1 MPALLP
7 PRNRREAGPV
17 GRDVTDR
24 HAPGKNRLAGESS
37 PYLLQHR
44 DNPVD
49 WYPWGEQALARA
61 RAENKPIFLSIGYAA
76 CHWCHVMAHESF
88 DDPAVAALLNASFVP
103 VKVDREER
111 PDVDAVYMNAVQA
124 MTGRGGWPLSVFLT
138 PALEPFYGGTYFPP
152 ERRYGMPSFTEV
164 LEAVAAAWRSD
175 PIRVAA
181 QAADLLAQLAAREA
195 RDRSGAP
202 DPERAARDALGRLAR
217 TYDARWGGFGG
228 APKFPTP
235 SRLHF
240 LLAQA
245 RWGDTTA
252 RRLLAGTLDG
262 MAAGGMWD
270 VVGGGFH
277 RYSVDEEW
285 LVPHFEKMLY
295 DNALLARLY
304 GEAGVAFDRPD
315 WIATARATA
324 DYLLREMQGD
334 EGGFFGAT
342 DADSEGEEGRFFTWT
357 ADEVREALPA
367 DLAALVVA
375 RFGLDG
381 RPNFEGRFVLRPVVT
396 PAELAAARG
405 VAVGTVEAQLEQA
418 RSLLYEQRRRR
429 VPPLTDDKRLAGWNG
444 MAAWSLARLA
454 GLLDEPRYLE
464 AARRAGR
471 FLLGAMTRPDGGLQR
486 SWRDGR
492 LAGAETLEDVAW
504 VCAALVDLY
513 QADGDTAWLRAALRL
528 VDARLPRY
536 RDAAGALWETPDDGE
551 PLPLRPRNP
560 WDGAVPASP
569 AVLAA
574 ALARLA
580 ALTGRGDLA
589 AAAREC
595 LAAET
600 ELLERSPENVTGLVE
615 AAALV
620 LAAPTELVVV
630 GEPDAAATRA
640 LLAVGRRAPR
650 PPTVIAPA
658 AALPVPAADVALVP
672 LFAGRETVGPGAALA
687 YLCRGGTCELPS
699 ADPAALARALA
710 RDA

>member
-1 MPALLP
+1 VAHDL
-7 PRNRREAGPV
+7 R
-17 GRDVTDR
+17 
-24 HAPGKNRLAGESS
+24 PGVNRLADETS

-49 WYPWGEQALARA
+49 WYPWGEEALARA
-61 RAENKPIFLSIGYAA
+61 RAEGKPIFLSIGYAA

-88 DDPAVAALLNASFVP
+88 VDPAVAALLNASFVP

-152 ERRYGMPSFTEV
+152 ERRLGMPSFTEV
-164 LEAVAAAWRSD
+164 LEAVAEAWRSD
-175 PIRVAA
+175 PTRVAA
-181 QAADLLAQLAAREA
+181 LAADLLAHLAARVR
-195 RDRSGAP
+195 RDRSGAA
-202 DPERAARDALGRLAR
+202 DPERAGRDALGLLAR
-217 TYDARWGGFGG
+217 TYDVRWGGFGG

-235 SRLHF
+235 SRLFF
-240 LLAQA
+240 LLARA
-245 RWGDTTA
+245 RAGDATA
-252 RRLLAGTLDG
+252 RQMLAGTLDG
-262 MAAGGMWD
+262 MASGGMWD

-285 LVPHFEKMLY
+285 LIPHFEKMLY

-315 WIATARATA
+315 WVATARATA
-324 DYLLREMQGD
+324 DYLLCEMQGD
-334 EGGFFGAT
+334 EGGFYSAT
-342 DADSEGEEGRFFTWT
+342 DADSEGEEGRFFAWSE
-357 ADEVREALPA
+357 DEVREALPPE
-367 DLAALVVA
+367 LAALVVD

-381 RPNFEGRFVLRPVVT
+381 RPNFEGRFVLRPVVA
-396 PAELAAARG
+396 PARLAEARG
-405 VAVGTVEAQLEQA
+405 TTVEAVEAQLETA
-418 RSLLYEQRRRR
+418 RTLLYERRAGR

-444 MAAWSLARLA
+444 MAAWALARLG
-454 GLLDEPRYLE
+454 GLFDEPRYLD
-464 AARRAGR
+464 AARRAAR
-471 FLLGAMTRPDGGLQR
+471 FVLGTMARPDGGLHR
-486 SWRDGR
+486 SWRQGR
-492 LAGAETLEDVAW
+492 LTGAETLEDVAW
-504 VCAALVDLY
+504 VATALVELY

-528 VDARLPRY
+528 VEARLPHY
-536 RDAAGALWETPDDGE
+536 RDDVGALYETPDDGE

-600 ELLERSPENVTGLVE
+600 GLLERSPENVTGLVE

-620 LAAPTELVVV
+620 LAPPTELVVV

-640 LLAVGRRAPR
+640 LLAVGRRTLR

-658 AALPVPAADVALVP
+658 ATLPVPAADVALVP